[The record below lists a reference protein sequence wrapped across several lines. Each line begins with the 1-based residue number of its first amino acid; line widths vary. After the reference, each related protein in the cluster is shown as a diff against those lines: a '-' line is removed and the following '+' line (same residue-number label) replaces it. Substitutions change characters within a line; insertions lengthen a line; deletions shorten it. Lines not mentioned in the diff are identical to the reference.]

1 MMETIMEPVEFGC
14 LRHDEDGRMWHEGK
28 LFTGVAVEYWPNG
41 QLASELHYADGIEDG
56 WSRSWH
62 QNGVPSTETLFI
74 EGCATGRMK
83 KWHPNGQL
91 QLEKEIELGIRLWSK
106 EWDEVGELVTEYLL
120 TEDQPEYSMLQLWR
134 QKERQKQL
142 AEND

>member
-1 MMETIMEPVEFGC
+1 
-14 LRHDEDGRMWHEGK
+14 
-28 LFTGVAVEYWPNG
+28 
-41 QLASELHYADGIEDG
+41 
-56 WSRSWH
+56 
-62 QNGVPSTETLFI
+62 
-74 EGCATGRMK
+74 MK